1 MFFTVSPAIHLR
13 DYVTVFV
20 YLWCLWSARIGA
32 MLSEQQ
38 SQLPSE
44 ATEKQQDLE
53 TKWGEDVSFVSA
65 PEAFLLDSLATELT
79 WISTSGVFPVL
90 QRSDISRISNA

>member
-1 MFFTVSPAIHLR
+1 
-13 DYVTVFV
+13 
-20 YLWCLWSARIGA
+20 

-38 SQLPSE
+38 SQLPLE

-65 PEAFLLDSLATELT
+65 REGFLLDSLAAELT
-79 WISTSGVFPVL
+79 WISTSGVSPVL
-90 QRSDISRISNA
+90 QHLDISPISNA